1 MNGRL
6 HIINIEDIKMNSMI
20 LGMCFGG
27 MVTLACICSGL
38 RRRIEVL
45 ERTIEWYNR
54 ELGKAVEKLL
64 ENDTIE
70 NDSTTK

>member
-1 MNGRL
+1 M
-6 HIINIEDIKMNSMI
+6 SMI

-27 MVTLACICSGL
+27 MVTLACICSDL

-45 ERTIEWYNR
+45 ERNNR
-54 ELGKAVEKLL
+54 KLKRDIEKLL

>member
-1 MNGRL
+1 
-6 HIINIEDIKMNSMI
+6 MI

-27 MVTLACICSGL
+27 MVTLSCICSDL
-38 RRRIEVL
+38 RHRIEKL

-64 ENDTIE
+64 ENDIIE

>member
-1 MNGRL
+1 MAT
-6 HIINIEDIKMNSMI
+6 M

-27 MVTLACICSGL
+27 IVTLACICSEL

-45 ERTIEWYNR
+45 ERDNR
-54 ELGKAVEKLL
+54 KLERFFEKLL
-64 ENDTIE
+64 ENDIIE